1 MNYAGL
7 VDFISGDTGLSKKDV
22 KTVIDKMSDSVA
34 ETLKGGGT
42 VFVAGLGRF
51 SARRLGRRV
60 MRNPK
65 TQDLMVAAAKF
76 RPHFTASGSFK
87 QSVQRV

>member
-22 KTVIDKMSDSVA
+22 KTVIDKLADSVS

-51 SARRLGRRV
+51 SAKRLGRRI
-60 MRNPK
+60 MRHPK
-65 TQDLMVAAAKF
+65 TQQPMVASAKF
-76 RPHFTASGSFK
+76 RPHFTASGEFK
-87 QSVQRV
+87 KSVQRL